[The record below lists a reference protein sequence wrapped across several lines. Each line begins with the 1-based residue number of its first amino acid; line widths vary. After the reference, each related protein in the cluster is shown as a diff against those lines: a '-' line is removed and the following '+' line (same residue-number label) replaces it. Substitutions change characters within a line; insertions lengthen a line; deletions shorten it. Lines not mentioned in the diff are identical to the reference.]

1 MTAQS
6 LEVLGLNFWKGTG
19 AKFEGHFTMNSYHAT
34 LVVIRKELNEA
45 TIEFPKYHL
54 KIRTEDRIGLN
65 LKILIMNIQMLF
77 FCVMIY
83 KN

>member
-1 MTAQS
+1 MSLRDRAQS
-6 LEVLGLNFWKGTG
+6 SEVLGLNFWKGTS

-34 LVVIRKELNEA
+34 LVEIKKELNEA

-65 LKILIMNIQMLF
+65 LKIIIMNITKCYF
-77 FCVMIY
+77 SV
-83 KN
+83 